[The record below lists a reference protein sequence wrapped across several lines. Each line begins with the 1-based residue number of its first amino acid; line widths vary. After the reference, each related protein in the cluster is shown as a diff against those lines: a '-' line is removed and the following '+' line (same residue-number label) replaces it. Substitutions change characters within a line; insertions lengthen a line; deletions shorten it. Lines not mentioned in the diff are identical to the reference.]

1 MKTLRFLSFL
11 PVFTAALLAPAASAL
26 TAEKPADQSPRPVR
40 LQLRVD
46 LPFSLNPIRD
56 DDIAEAFAHRVVT
69 ALHEQ
74 GFRGRIKYL
83 ENGDPLNA
91 TVPVLDVRILEWRV
105 NRTGSTDCVFA
116 ATLKSPRGEKN
127 LGMFSGTSMM
137 TWLRRDW
144 FARADSFDDAARD
157 ALSNLKARLD
167 ATGLIEPAAQPRK

>member
-1 MKTLRFLSFL
+1 MKTIHLLPFLALGLAGFAPSA
-11 PVFTAALLAPAASAL
+11 AAL
-26 TAEKPADQSPRPVR
+26 EKPADQTPRPIR

-46 LPFSLNPIRD
+46 LPFSLNRIRD
-56 DDIAEAFAHRVVT
+56 DDVAEAFAHRVVT

-74 GFRGRIKYL
+74 GFHGRIKYV
-83 ENGDPLNA
+83 ENGDKLDETA
-91 TVPVLDVRILEWRV
+91 PVLDVRIFEWRV
-105 NRTGSTDCVFA
+105 NRMGNTDCVFS

-157 ALSNLKARLD
+157 ALGNLKARLD
-167 ATGLIEPAAQPRK
+167 ATGLIEQAVERKK